1 MKRCIGI
8 ILLLA
13 LVFALSVNAETA
25 WECAVCHR
33 QVQASLG
40 DTCPY
45 CGAKRHEHTWK
56 EATCTEPK
64 TCTVCG
70 ATEGALSG
78 HQWDEGTVLYE
89 ATCQKIGVKS
99 SACTVCGE
107 TQLEKIPKDPANH
120 VGGTEIKGK
129 LEATCTTD
137 GYTGDTYCKGCGELI
152 SKGSVIPT
160 AGHQWDKGTVLLE
173 ATCQMIGAKS
183 YTCTICGTT
192 QLEEIPKNSANHV
205 GETEIKGKLDATC
218 TTDGYTGDTYCRG
231 CGGLISKGNPIPA
244 LGHNWQDA
252 TCTQPKACSW
262 CGATE
267 GTALGHSWQ
276 EATCTQPKACSRCG
290 ATEGTA
296 LGHSW
301 QEATYTASK
310 TCARCGATEG
320 EPLERPV
327 EIGDIVTFGH
337 YPQTASGTD
346 NTPIEWIVLD
356 RDGSWAL
363 LLSRYGLDVKPY
375 NTKWVDITW
384 ETCSLR
390 KWLNGEFLNAAF
402 SGEEQKA
409 ILLTEVDNSQGQG
422 YSKWNTD
429 GGNDTRDRIFLLSY
443 AEANRYLGVTW
454 DDTNNKQSR
463 VKPTAYA
470 KNAGAETNSNYKT
483 ADGEP
488 AGSWWLRS
496 PGDDQSYA
504 ASVHNGGSLSSTC
517 VDFDAS
523 CARPALWI
531 NLESGIF

>member
-8 ILLLA
+8 VLLLA

-107 TQLEKIPKDPANH
+107 TQLEKILKDPANH

-244 LGHNWQDA
+244 LGHSWQDA
-252 TCTQPKACSW
+252 TYTAPKA
-262 CGATE
+262 
-267 GTALGHSWQ
+267 
-276 EATCTQPKACSRCG
+276 
-290 ATEGTA
+290 
-296 LGHSW
+296 
-301 QEATYTASK
+301 
-310 TCARCGATEG
+310 CARCGATEG
-320 EPLERPV
+320 EPLGS
-327 EIGDIVTFGH
+327 IGDIITFGR
-337 YPQTASGTD
+337 YPQTASGID
-346 NTPIEWIVLD
+346 STPIEWIVLD
-356 RDGSWAL
+356 RDGSRAL
-363 LLSRYGLDVKPY
+363 LLSKYGLDMKPY
-375 NTKWVDITW
+375 HTKWVDIT
-384 ETCSLR
+384 
-390 KWLNGEFLNAAF
+390 
-402 SGEEQKA
+402 
-409 ILLTEVDNSQGQG
+409 
-422 YSKWNTD
+422 
-429 GGNDTRDRIFLLSY
+429 
-443 AEANRYLGVTW
+443 
-454 DDTNNKQSR
+454 
-463 VKPTAYA
+463 
-470 KNAGAETNSNYKT
+470 
-483 ADGEP
+483 
-488 AGSWWLRS
+488 
-496 PGDDQSYA
+496 
-504 ASVHNGGSLSSTC
+504 
-517 VDFDAS
+517 
-523 CARPALWI
+523 
-531 NLESGIF
+531 